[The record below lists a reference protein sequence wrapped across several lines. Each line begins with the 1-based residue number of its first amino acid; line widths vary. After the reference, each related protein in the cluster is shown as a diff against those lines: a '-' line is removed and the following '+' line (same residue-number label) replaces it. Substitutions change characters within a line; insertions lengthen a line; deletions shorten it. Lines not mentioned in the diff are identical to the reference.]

1 MLDTVMNERVLYLK
15 QKLEQ
20 FKYDG
25 PIPSELVALRKEKS
39 IKFIRGLASA
49 LFETGIKY
57 VEKNRYL
64 LKE

>member
-1 MLDTVMNERVLYLK
+1 MNERVLYLK

-25 PIPSELVALRKEKS
+25 PIPSELATLRNEKS
-39 IKFIRGLASA
+39 IKFVRGLAST
-49 LFETGIKY
+49 LFETGIGY
-57 VEKNRYL
+57 VEKNRHL